1 MTTSSIIFGLGLA
14 LLTAFLIA
22 RPFFQGSVQA
32 SSSRGGGERRRLLE
46 HKATIYAAIREID
59 TDVQVGKLEVA
70 DHRILRQ
77 RYLAE
82 GVAVL
87 KALDELSSG
96 DEIDAAIEADVDRL
110 SSGDILASDRL
121 FCADCGVQADPDD
134 RFCAKCGARLRG

>member
-32 SSSRGGGERRRLLE
+32 SSSPGGGERRRLLE
-46 HKATIYAAIREID
+46 HKAAIYAAIREID
-59 TDVQVGKLEVA
+59 TDVLVGKLEVA

-77 RYLAE
+77 RYVVE

-87 KALDELSSG
+87 KALDGLASG
-96 DEIDAAIEADVDRL
+96 DEIDAAIEADVAHR
-110 SSGDILASDRL
+110 SSGEHPPSDRL
-121 FCADCGVQADPDD
+121 FCADCGAQTDPDD
-134 RFCAKCGARLRG
+134 KFCAKCGARLRG